1 VKASALRNPALLWA
15 AFIAVHVWLIW
26 LGVAVAPAS
35 LGDLSGVY
43 KFWMD
48 GLFSGQFIVGVT
60 TIWVY
65 PLLAIVPMMLASIAG
80 LEHYVL
86 AWLIMVTLVDIIV
99 FFVLIHPR
107 SNAQDRGASSP
118 RAAAAWWWTI
128 SLLALGPV
136 ALGRIDSI
144 VTPIAILGL
153 LFALTRPMLA
163 GALLAAGA
171 WMKVWPGALIIAAFA
186 LLRRRFSVLV
196 GALITS
202 AVVSG
207 VGLALG
213 AGTNLFSF
221 IGFQGTRGLQIE
233 SPGATAYLWMIA
245 SGNADSKIYFDQELL
260 TYQINGPQVALVSSI
275 MTWLMVAGV
284 LATVVAIAWRARN
297 AREGILYL
305 PAAGLALVMA
315 LIVFNKVGSP
325 QYLCWVI
332 PPVLLG
338 LLVDRARF
346 VPLAVACLVLLFLT
360 QLIYPW
366 MYDDLLNAKPLAV
379 FVITARN
386 LLELGVWVWSLRLV
400 LGRTQRSDG

>member
-1 VKASALRNPALLWA
+1 MKTSVLRHPALLWVT
-15 AFIAVHVWLIW
+15 FIAVHVWLIF
-26 LGVAVAPAS
+26 LGAVVAPAS
-35 LGDLSGVY
+35 LGDLAGVY

-48 GLFSGQFIVGVT
+48 GLFSGQYIVGVT

-65 PLLAIVPMMLASIAG
+65 PLLAIVPMIVASIAG
-80 LEHYVL
+80 LANFVM
-86 AWLIMVTLVDIIV
+86 AWLVMVTLLDIIV
-99 FFVLIHPR
+99 FSVLIHPR
-107 SNAQDRGASSP
+107 SQKQDRGPSSP
-118 RAAAAWWWTI
+118 RALAAWWWTI

-136 ALGRIDSI
+136 ALGRIDSV

-153 LFALTRPMLA
+153 LFLLTRPMLA

-171 WMKVWPGALIIAAFA
+171 WMKVWPGALFIAAFA
-186 LLRRRFSVLV
+186 LLRRRFSILV

-202 AVVSG
+202 VTIVA

-221 IGFQGTRGLQIE
+221 VEFQGSRGLQIE
-233 SPGATAYLWMIA
+233 SPGATPYLWLIA
-245 SGNADSKIYFDQELL
+245 SGNPDSQIYFDQDLL

-275 MTWLMVAGV
+275 MSWLMAGGV
-284 LATVVAIAWRARN
+284 LVTLAAIAWRARN
-297 AREGILYL
+297 AREGIHYL
-305 PAAGLALVMA
+305 PAAGLAMVMA

-325 QYLCWVI
+325 QYLCWLI
-332 PPVLLG
+332 PPVLFG

-346 VPLAVACLVLLFLT
+346 VPLAVAGIMLLFLT

-366 MYDDLLNAKPLAV
+366 IYDDLLNAKPAAV

-400 LGRTQRSDG
+400 LGRTQRSGG